1 LRTLHPEILPVPFI
15 NEINNSEKLEQCRG
29 ILDSWIQ
36 NVVSNP
42 LILRT
47 QSMYHFLCAEANMA
61 PSDMEVHWRNN
72 GGSFDDMEMEEMFE
86 KDDDA
91 EEEPADNHE
100 RQSNSVWRFSGTGS
114 GAGGASKHHEDEDD
128 GLDIQSLSVV
138 REAEFLY
145 NRVAEIEQ
153 SISGAGGGSSDQ
165 SQSTIATG
173 PKKTINLDSFD
184 IIRVVGKGSFGK
196 VFLVRE
202 KASSTLYA
210 MKVLKKDYIIRK
222 NQVEHTKTER
232 NVLGYVHHPFI
243 VGLNM
248 AFQTADKL
256 FFVLDYCAGGE
267 LFFHLGRLGRFP
279 EVQARFYT
287 AQITLAIE
295 YVHSMD
301 IIYRDLKPEN
311 VLLDHRGNV
320 RLTDFGLSK
329 EGVTDHASG
338 ANSFCGTPEYIAP
351 EVLLRQG
358 HGRAVDWWS
367 TGNPLSPLSPD
378 LLLSPF
384 PPLLLSTAGA
394 LLYEMLS
401 GLPPFYS
408 RSREVMFEKIM
419 KAELNFPSF
428 LSDVSLSLSLCV
440 CLSLSVSLS
449 LCLSLSLSLCLCPSL
464 SPLSLSLSVS
474 LPLSLLPLSSPSP
487 DFDLQAAKDILK
499 KLLVRDPQKRL
510 GSGESDAAEI
520 KSHGFFYGLDWN
532 LLYNGHI
539 PPPWAPKFSGSLD
552 TSQFDQEF
560 TSIDPIGESDSLCHS
575 Y

>member
-1 LRTLHPEILPVPFI
+1 VPFVQ
-15 NEINNSEKLEQCRG
+15 EINSPEKLEHCRG
-29 ILDSWIQ
+29 TLDHWIQ

-61 PSDMEVHWRNN
+61 PSDMDVHWRNN
-72 GGSFDDMEMEEMFE
+72 GGSFDDMEMEEMFD

-91 EEEPADNHE
+91 EDETADNHE
-100 RQSNSVWRFSGTGS
+100 RQSNSVWRFSGAGNTSG
-114 GAGGASKHHEDEDD
+114 GAGAGAGSSKHYEDEDD

-145 NRVAEIEQ
+145 NRVSEIEQ
-153 SISGAGGGSSDQ
+153 SISGSGSGADGA
-165 SQSTIATG
+165 SQSTNPTG
-173 PKKTINLDSFD
+173 AKKTINLDSFD

-338 ANSFCGTPEYIAP
+338 ANSFCGTPEVCNLLP
-351 EVLLRQG
+351 LTLLRQ
-358 HGRAVDWWS
+358 AS
-367 TGNPLSPLSPD
+367 THPH
-378 LLLSPF
+378 
-384 PPLLLSTAGA
+384 
-394 LLYEMLS
+394 
-401 GLPPFYS
+401 
-408 RSREVMFEKIM
+408 R
-419 KAELNFPSF
+419 
-428 LSDVSLSLSLCV
+428 
-440 CLSLSVSLS
+440 
-449 LCLSLSLSLCLCPSL
+449 
-464 SPLSLSLSVS
+464 
-474 LPLSLLPLSSPSP
+474 
-487 DFDLQAAKDILK
+487 
-499 KLLVRDPQKRL
+499 
-510 GSGESDAAEI
+510 
-520 KSHGFFYGLDWN
+520 
-532 LLYNGHI
+532 
-539 PPPWAPKFSGSLD
+539 
-552 TSQFDQEF
+552 
-560 TSIDPIGESDSLCHS
+560 
-575 Y
+575 

>member
-1 LRTLHPEILPVPFI
+1 MLTIEGNINPFLLSFLFLHFTFLPFPYSFLLFLFSFLTSLFFPFHFFLLQKLSLFVCLVAGYGVCQEPGVQPYVIYVICVQQENFQAWTVYRRYTSFTSISEQLRAVHSDILPVPYI
-15 NEINNSEKLEQCRG
+15 NEATLTVDKLEHCRNL
-29 ILDSWIQ
+29 LDTWIQ

-47 QSMYHFLCAEANMA
+47 QSMYHFLCAEANMV
-61 PSDMEVHWRNN
+61 PPYLEVHWRNS
-72 GGSFDDMEMEEMFE
+72 GSFDDMEMEEMFD
-86 KDDDA
+86 KDDEGED
-91 EEEPADNHE
+91 ESENHE
-100 RQSNSVWRFSGTGS
+100 QRQSNSVWRFSGTQS
-114 GAGGASKHHEDEDD
+114 NNNGGNNNNNNSKHQDEND
-128 GLDIQSLSVV
+128 GLDIQSISVV

-145 NRVAEIEQ
+145 NRVNEIEASLTGKQ
-153 SISGAGGGSSDQ
+153 SDTPPI
-165 SQSTIATG
+165 
-173 PKKTINLDSFD
+173 KKTINLDSFD

-202 KASSTLYA
+202 KATSTLYA

-279 EVQARFYT
+279 EIQARFYA

-295 YVHSMD
+295 YVHSLD

-329 EGVTDHASG
+329 EGVSDHASG

-367 TGNPLSPLSPD
+367 TGTHISFFYHLLSLLS
-378 LLLSPF
+378 LLLSF
-384 PPLLLSTAGA
+384 
-394 LLYEMLS
+394 
-401 GLPPFYS
+401 
-408 RSREVMFEKIM
+408 
-419 KAELNFPSF
+419 
-428 LSDVSLSLSLCV
+428 
-440 CLSLSVSLS
+440 
-449 LCLSLSLSLCLCPSL
+449 
-464 SPLSLSLSVS
+464 
-474 LPLSLLPLSSPSP
+474 
-487 DFDLQAAKDILK
+487 
-499 KLLVRDPQKRL
+499 
-510 GSGESDAAEI
+510 
-520 KSHGFFYGLDWN
+520 
-532 LLYNGHI
+532 
-539 PPPWAPKFSGSLD
+539 
-552 TSQFDQEF
+552 
-560 TSIDPIGESDSLCHS
+560 
-575 Y
+575 

>member
-1 LRTLHPEILPVPFI
+1 LKVDPSIPSPLFVLYFFFLFFFFLFLINLFFFFLVAGYGICHEQTQLPYVVYVICVQQESFQAWTVYRRYSTFVNISEQLRSLHPEIIAVPMI
-15 NEINNSEKLEQCRG
+15 NETNQAVDRLEHCRG
-29 ILDSWIQ
+29 ILDHWIQ

-42 LILRT
+42 SILRT
-47 QSMYHFLCAEANMA
+47 QSMYHFLCAEANLA
-61 PSDMEVHWRNN
+61 PPYMEIHWRNN
-72 GGSFDDMEMEEMFE
+72 NGSFDDMEMEEMFDKE
-86 KDDDA
+86 DDDDGD
-91 EEEPADNHE
+91 EQQHSTGGGGGGGGGGETQE
-100 RQSNSVWRFSGTGS
+100 RQSNSVWRFSGASAS
-114 GAGGASKHHEDEDD
+114 GGNGTSTKHHHDDDEDD

-145 NRVAEIEQ
+145 NRVNEIEA
-153 SISGAGGGSSDQ
+153 SLTSGSSSGGKQ
-165 SQSTIATG
+165 TESPPT
-173 PKKTINLDSFD
+173 KKTINLDSFE

-367 TGNPLSPLSPD
+367 TG
-378 LLLSPF
+378 
-384 PPLLLSTAGA
+384 A

-428 LSDVSLSLSLCV
+428 LSEV
-440 CLSLSVSLS
+440 
-449 LCLSLSLSLCLCPSL
+449 
-464 SPLSLSLSVS
+464 
-474 LPLSLLPLSSPSP
+474 
-487 DFDLQAAKDILK
+487 
-499 KLLVRDPQKRL
+499 
-510 GSGESDAAEI
+510 
-520 KSHGFFYGLDWN
+520 
-532 LLYNGHI
+532 
-539 PPPWAPKFSGSLD
+539 
-552 TSQFDQEF
+552 
-560 TSIDPIGESDSLCHS
+560 
-575 Y
+575 